1 MLQDQIGPA
10 QELVVAVG
18 QSEAGENAAGVRF
31 AGEGTR
37 KSVSQRCG
45 DAIQSDG
52 GLPAEA
58 IVSVADARG

>member
-1 MLQDQIGPA
+1 MLQDQIGA
-10 QELVVAVG
+10 THELVAGVG
-18 QSEAGENAAGVRF
+18 HSEAGENAAGVGF
-31 AGEGTR
+31 AAERTG